1 MKNTGSPFIDGLLC
15 ARHLPSRNLSSEQ
28 GTLTSKQMTLR
39 DGSEFCSG
47 RRAIEQH
54 MQSRGVGWD
63 GGVLEE
69 RHSPGTARKSRGAKQ
84 RKERG
89 KCPNDHREA
98 GRCQRMKGQG
108 RG

>member
-15 ARHLPSRNLSSEQ
+15 AGHLPSRNLSSEQ

-54 MQSRGVGWD
+54 MQRGGGGWD
-63 GGVLEE
+63 RGVLEE

-89 KCPNDHREA
+89 KCP
-98 GRCQRMKGQG
+98 Q
-108 RG
+108 

>member
-15 ARHLPSRNLSSEQ
+15 AGHLPSRNLSSEQ

-54 MQSRGVGWD
+54 MQRGGVGQGSAGREAQSWD
-63 GGVLEE
+63 CTKVQGSQAKKGKGKVSTVTTE
-69 RHSPGTARKSRGAKQ
+69 RQAGAK
-84 RKERG
+84 G
-89 KCPNDHREA
+89 
-98 GRCQRMKGQG
+98 
-108 RG
+108 